1 MTFASANAQT
11 PPDPAE
17 VNYDPADAGVIF
29 AADQDKY
36 FEVLRDGNG
45 NPASDWSPV
54 SWGQTAV
61 VSNDECD
68 GGASAIRVD
77 GLDFLPLQFK
87 GTISLAKWRYL
98 HIDLWVPSDDKVCF
112 KLQNWF
118 PGEAFVTCIYDLK
131 GGEWASIDID
141 MEDPEYFQWGEQK
154 TDPETQEKYINKG
167 VNVFQVA
174 GEKLPNDYPHASTMF
189 MTNIIAHNGDNAG
202 VENVVVS
209 DRALS
214 GRTYNI
220 FGIEVDE
227 NYKGI
232 VVRDGRKF
240 YQR

>member
-1 MTFASANAQT
+1 MESHPPSASFCT
-11 PPDPAE
+11 L
-17 VNYDPADAGVIF
+17 I
-29 AADQDKY
+29 
-36 FEVLRDGNG
+36 
-45 NPASDWSPV
+45 PV
-54 SWGQTAV
+54 GYTQ
-61 VSNDECD
+61 
-68 GGASAIRVD
+68 IR
-77 GLDFLPLQFK
+77 
-87 GTISLAKWRYL
+87 
-98 HIDLWVPSDDKVCF
+98 
-112 KLQNWF
+112 
-118 PGEAFVTCIYDLK
+118 
-131 GGEWASIDID
+131 
-141 MEDPEYFQWGEQK
+141 
-154 TDPETQEKYINKG
+154 DPETQEKYVNKG

-174 GEKLPNDYPHASTMF
+174 GEKLPNAYPHASTMF